1 MVGDK
6 TQSNKLEGISKEAL
20 AIFYDSTGTD
30 GRSPPQD
37 PEQVINAFKDTYLE
51 LVENA
56 SFKPGEIA
64 DMRKIKENFRKLS
77 KIYHGDVNH
86 DPAAAEIYGR
96 INSAYRILSD
106 PDKKR
111 IIDNALEAYWSRSTN
126 PHASAVDAMG
136 EEPVG
141 QPKAQQQVVYTPE
154 EIKVAEKYISQ
165 RLAAKVP
172 TTQIGEEL
180 IERNWNPNIVKQL
193 LKKAQP
199 AKDTSNQSLD
209 SLVANSSDNTANQ
222 VPIDL
227 QNYVSSEIANGT
239 PLDKIRQ
246 ACVKQTWEL
255 GVVNLA
261 IQNYQTNNKT
271 PEGDDKTD
279 KDYKAPEQ
287 PPADP
292 KPGASRKRV
301 PRILKSKPKEPE
313 QKPKAENE
321 GSLDDLLNAKT
332 DDKTPA
338 ADNSVLVFNK
348 DYGIAYG
355 RLFVRDINSTDQY
368 DLPQVLAKLHTAK
381 FDKEAEKKARALLK
395 KYHSALNAYEKE
407 LQCKI
412 ADKETPISQKSE
424 LLNQLKALQQ
434 GKQAFEKGEK
444 VSKEEPVRNID
455 RYSKA
460 QYAGHVAAGGLTAA
474 GLYLADKFN
483 VAGEILTYFNV
494 NMSDHQ
500 YINAV
505 LNTLDNTVSNLSIP
519 TPFGIIPGLP
529 DVPILPEILIGLGIG
544 AAVAYGNVKKQ
555 ARIVADTA
563 KRAWHKMFKESIEPP
578 QESDSPPKRSFWS
591 FGRKRYAG
599 PVPPPMTPP
608 PALFDDEDNN
618 YDNDTGNQSNLEDKL
633 PPQGPPANDSGFVDV
648 PEDDVAWSDQAP
660 PQPQQPQNYT
670 TYTLKFK
677 DPKTQKTEYLQP
689 FKYTLNA
696 AGVPVY
702 ANGQPVP
709 PKIPFRTPDGRKL
722 SIKVDSQPLIK
733 KYNKEFKQQ

>member
-348 DYGIAYG
+348 DYSIAYG

-412 ADKETPISQKSE
+412 ADKETPIREKSE

-444 VSKEEPVRNID
+444 VSEEKPVHDITK
-455 RYSKA
+455 YSKA
-460 QYAGHVAAGGLTAA
+460 TYAKNVIAGFLTGA
-474 GLYLADKFN
+474 GLYLADKFDVIGN
-483 VAGEILTYFNV
+483 ALRDQIFNS
-494 NMSDHQ
+494 NNFL
-500 YINAV
+500 YLETAANF
-505 LNTLDNTVSNLSIP
+505 LDDKLSNLS
-519 TPFGIIPGLP
+519 TAPFGVIPGLP
-529 DVPILPEILIGLGIG
+529 NVPILPELIIGLGIG
-544 AAVAYGNVKKQ
+544 AAVAYKNVEEQ
-555 ARIVADTA
+555 AKIFADTA
-563 KRAWHKMFKESIEPP
+563 KNAWYTMFKHSAEPP
-578 QESDSPPKRSFWS
+578 EESDSEPIKVQRRPL
-591 FGRKRYAG
+591 FGRRK
-599 PVPPPMTPP
+599 PLPLMMPPPYDSNSNDFADQSGLEDQLTPP
-608 PALFDDEDNN
+608 PADEDAF
-618 YDNDTGNQSNLEDKL
+618 E
-633 PPQGPPANDSGFVDV
+633 DV
-648 PEDDVAWSDQAP
+648 PDDPEPQA
-660 PQPQQPQNYT
+660 QKYVD
-670 TYTLKFK
+670 YLIRVKH
-677 DPKTQKTEYLQP
+677 PKTKQIYKRN
-689 FKYTLNA
+689 FNYTLNES
-696 AGVPVY
+696 GLPVD
-702 ANGQPVP
+702 
-709 PKIPFRTPDGRKL
+709 TDGKPIEDNLMIKAPGGSLLVKDLHQKL
-722 SIKVDSQPLIK
+722 IQRF
-733 KYNKEFKQQ
+733 NKES